1 MPPNQYWYCCIAIYV
16 LFSST
21 MCSNLLLVSM
31 TFQRFYSIIQ
41 PHKAASFNTVKRAK
55 ITIVCIVM
63 FSFIFR
69 SPHLFA
75 THFRGKYCIPYS
87 KILDKISGQFYYW
100 LTFVLNF
107 IIPFVSLVI
116 MNSVIIR
123 TLYKRSKSNLTE
135 IIEKRKVHQCQ
146 DQNQGQFQGQSQ
158 GQGQTHPMKSVER
171 QIYTMLLL
179 VTFGYLLLTTP
190 GYAMLFYVNYVDYLK
205 SPYNFAAYVLF
216 FQVGEKT
223 YYSNFGINF
232 FLYVLSGQKFR
243 NDLVKLFAKRERK
256 AEKPAVCTS
265 EVDTVSSSLS
275 APSGY

>member
-21 MCSNLLLVSM
+21 MCSNLLVVSM

-41 PHKAASFNTVKRAK
+41 PHKSASFNTVKRAK
-55 ITIVCIVM
+55 ITIACIVL

-75 THFRGKYCIPYS
+75 THFRGKYCIPYA
-87 KILDKISGQFYYW
+87 KILDKMSGQFYYW

-116 MNSVIIR
+116 MNSVIIK
-123 TLYKRSKSNLTE
+123 TLYKRSRSNLTE
-135 IIEKRKVHQCQ
+135 AVQTRKE
-146 DQNQGQFQGQSQ
+146 GQSQ
-158 GQGQTHPMKSVER
+158 GQGQTDPMKTVER

-243 NDLVKLFAKRERK
+243 KDLVNLFVKRPSK
-256 AEKPAVCTS
+256 DGKSAACTS
-265 EVDTVSSSLS
+265 DMDTMSSSLS
-275 APSGY
+275 AP